1 MLRYSTNLT
10 AEVVGM
16 AASAADG
23 ATPASLADSAGE
35 MNIWLGRR
43 SAGGGRGWSTI
54 RACRGCR
61 ASGPRTW
68 SARWCGPGRQAPLAS
83 LLRPFPVEE
92 AAVPLSVSAK
102 TGTLNFVCALT
113 GYLTTATGRELAF
126 AILTS
131 DLERRAT
138 LTEAER
144 DSPPGGKA
152 WAGRSRALQRR
163 LLAGW
168 AVTHA

>member
-1 MLRYSTNLT
+1 MISRRGFLQ
-10 AEVVGM
+10 VGG
-16 AASAADG
+16 ASAVAG
-23 ATPASLADSAGE
+23 TLAACGIPGTQSSG
-35 MNIWLGRR
+35 LGGQAWRDE
-43 SAGGGRGWSTI
+43 I
-54 RACRGCR
+54 RKFWD
-61 ASGPRTW
+61 THH
-68 SARWCGPGRQAPLAS
+68 
-83 LLRPFPVEE
+83 
-92 AAVPLSVSAK
+92 K

-131 DLERRAT
+131 DLARRAT